1 MTKFLIYSTL
11 FLCIVLALVPHILF
25 VLSWLAGKCARFS
38 VPYRPF
44 GWTAVGLVLL
54 CILVI
59 AYGNL
64 IGLYRTMV
72 KEVTFA
78 HEQVPAAF
86 DGYRIVQISDLHVS
100 TFERHPER
108 LQQTIDKINALQPD
122 LICFTGDLV
131 SMTADEVTP
140 FAEILRSLRA
150 KDGVVSVLGNHDYAT
165 YVHSFSNAQKA
176 LAVNRLIETERNI
189 LGWNLLLNESK
200 MLVRG
205 NDTLSIMGCENQ
217 SCGGNGISP
226 IKRGDLAQALS
237 GTAGFRVLLTH
248 DPTHWRGE
256 VLGTDIPLTLSGHTH
271 AAQFRIFGWTPA
283 RWIYPDSDGLYTEG
297 GQSLYINTGIGC
309 TVPFRVGVPQE
320 ITVITLAHKQ

>member
-25 VLSWLAGKCARFS
+25 VLSWLASKCARFS

-64 IGLYRTMV
+64 IGLYRTTV

-78 HEQVPAAF
+78 HEQVPATF

-165 YVHSFSNAQKA
+165 YVRNFSDEQKK
-176 LAVNRLIETERNI
+176 LAVNQLIETERNI

-205 NDTLSIMGCENQ
+205 NDTLCILGSENQ

-237 GTAGFRVLLTH
+237 GTTGFRVLLTH

-297 GQSLYINTGIGC
+297 GQSLYVNTGIGC

-320 ITVITLAHKQ
+320 ITVITLKHAQ

>member
-64 IGLYRTMV
+64 IGLYRTTV

-165 YVHSFSNAQKA
+165 YVRNFSDEQKE
-176 LAVNRLIETERNI
+176 LAVNQLIETERNI

-205 NDTLSIMGCENQ
+205 NDTLCILGSENQ

-297 GQSLYINTGIGC
+297 GQLLYVNTGIGC

-320 ITVITLAHKQ
+320 ITMITLAHKQ

>member
-226 IKRGDLAQALS
+226 IKRGDLARAMS

-297 GQSLYINTGIGC
+297 RQSLYINTGIGC

>member
-11 FLCIVLALVPHILF
+11 FLCIVLALVPHILY

-64 IGLYRTMV
+64 IGLYRTTV

-140 FAEILRSLRA
+140 FVEILRSLHA
-150 KDGVVSVLGNHDYAT
+150 KDEVVSVLGNHDYAT
-165 YVHSFSNAQKA
+165 YVHSFSDAQKA

-200 MLVRG
+200 MLVRDG
-205 NDTLSIMGCENQ
+205 DTLSILGSENQ

-226 IKRGDLAQALS
+226 IKRGNLAQALS
-237 GTAGFRVLLTH
+237 GTGGFRVLLTH

-297 GQSLYINTGIGC
+297 SQSLYVNTGIGC

-320 ITVITLAHKQ
+320 ITMITLKHAQ

>member
-25 VLSWLAGKCARFS
+25 ALSWLVGKCARFS

-44 GWTAVGLVLL
+44 GWTAVGLVAL
-54 CILVI
+54 CLVVI

-64 IGLYRTMV
+64 VGLYRTTV
-72 KEVTFA
+72 KEVTFT

-108 LQQTIDKINALQPD
+108 LQQTIDKINALRPD

-131 SMTADEVTP
+131 SMTTDEVTP
-140 FAEILRSLRA
+140 FVEILRSLRA
-150 KDGVVSVLGNHDYAT
+150 KDGVISVLGNHDYAT
-165 YVHSFSNAQKA
+165 YVHSFSEEQKA
-176 LAVNRLIETERNI
+176 QAVARLIETERNV
-189 LGWNLLLNESK
+189 LGWNLLLNESQ
-200 MLVRG
+200 MLVRDG
-205 NDTLSIMGCENQ
+205 DTLSVLGSENQ

-226 IKRGDLAQALS
+226 IKRGNLAQALS
-237 GTAGFRVLLTH
+237 GTGGFRVLLTH

-297 GQSLYINTGIGC
+297 SQSLYVNTGIGC

>member
-64 IGLYRTMV
+64 IGLYRTTV

-165 YVHSFSNAQKA
+165 YVRNFSDEQKE
-176 LAVNRLIETERNI
+176 LAVNQLIETERNI

-205 NDTLSIMGCENQ
+205 NDTLCILGSENQ

-226 IKRGDLAQALS
+226 IKRGDLSRAMS

-297 GQSLYINTGIGC
+297 GQSLYVNTGIGC

-320 ITVITLAHKQ
+320 ITMITLKHAQ